1 MTVNWTSGNTFTLL
15 ENGEEFFPRVFEALR
30 AAQKQVVVET
40 FILFD
45 DKVGR
50 ELRQIIIEIA
60 QRGVRVDVTVDGY
73 GSADLTPEF
82 IGGMTTAG
90 AGFHIFDPQPRRFG
104 LRTNVFR
111 RMHRKIVVIDATVAF
126 VGGIN
131 YGVDHLA
138 EFGPQA
144 KQDYAVE
151 LRGPLVDDIVR
162 FVAGVLAPVRPR
174 FWHKYRRQA
183 QMSRERQE
191 GPARA
196 AFIIRDNDRHTRD
209 IELHYRMGIRS
220 AQREIII
227 ANAYFFPS
235 YRFLRDLRQAAQRG
249 VCVRLIL
256 QGEPDMP
263 IVKFAASMLYDYLLS
278 AGVKIY
284 EYCERPLHG
293 KVATVD
299 GEWATVGSS
308 NLDPLSL
315 ALNLEANVMIRDAGF
330 SASLRDRLEEL
341 IKNKCSSVE
350 RKTRPTRKIE
360 RVLVSVFVFHF
371 LRRFPAWAGRLPWR
385 KPELTSVSAT
395 TDTDQRGET

>member
-60 QRGVRVDVTVDGY
+60 QRGVRVDITVDGY
-73 GSADLTPEF
+73 GSADLTAEF
-82 IGGMTTAG
+82 IDAMTAAG
-90 AGFHIFDPQPRRFG
+90 AGFHIFDLRPRRFG

-111 RMHRKIVVIDATVAF
+111 RMHRKIVVIDAAVAF

-131 YGVDHLA
+131 YGVDHLV
-138 EFGPQA
+138 EYGPQA

-151 LRGPLVDDIVR
+151 VRGPLVDDIVH
-162 FVAGVLAPVRPR
+162 FEAGVLAPVRPR
-174 FWHKYRRQA
+174 FWHKYRR
-183 QMSRERQE
+183 RPEVRDERHE
-191 GPARA
+191 SA
-196 AFIIRDNDRHTRD
+196 AGAFVIRDNGQHSRD
-209 IELHYRMGIRS
+209 IELHYRMGIRG

-227 ANAYFFPS
+227 ANAYFFPG
-235 YRFLRDLRQAAQRG
+235 YRFLRDLRQAARRG

-341 IKNKCSSVE
+341 IKEKCSSIE

-385 KPELTSVSAT
+385 KPELTSVRAT
-395 TDTDQRGET
+395 TDTDQRGGA